1 MHAFHYPELPLSD
14 SDTKCSNISVEC
26 KGDISVLHFLERFE
40 DHQPQYKRG
49 NNVANHNQPCYAR
62 LFEQR
67 GDLFERLSETIELP
81 AAPPFD
87 PPVAVG
93 VATPP
98 L

>member
-67 GDLFERLSETIELP
+67 GDLF
-81 AAPPFD
+81 
-87 PPVAVG
+87 
-93 VATPP
+93 
-98 L
+98 